1 MNSTTNTPH
10 ALVADV
16 GGTNTRVALA
26 RGGRVLPDTIH
37 RYPNRENPDLW
48 SILRRY
54 LAEQGAPACS
64 EACVALAGPVRDGEG
79 RMTNLKWRIDGEG
92 LRAATGA
99 RKVAI
104 LNDLQAQ
111 GHALGHVDE
120 DMISTVLERDPG
132 ALPARAT
139 RLVIGI
145 GTGFNSAAVHE
156 IAGGRHVVP
165 SESGHAGLPVQ
176 DEAGLALAQWLR
188 ARHGFAAVEDVL
200 SGRGLERLH
209 LWLGQRAGGEEALS
223 AAEIV
228 RAAGTDEAAN
238 ETLRHFARVLGA
250 VAGDLALIHLPFG
263 GIYLAGGVAR
273 AVAPHLGA
281 SGFAEA
287 FRDKGRFSG
296 FMRNFPVFLIEDDYA
311 ALTGCARH
319 LAALP

>member
-1 MNSTTNTPH
+1 MNSTTNAPH

-120 DMISTVLERDPG
+120 DMISTVLEQGPG
-132 ALPARAT
+132 VLPARAT

-156 IAGGRHVVP
+156 AAGGRHVVP

-287 FRDKGRFSG
+287 FRDKGRFSD

>member
-1 MNSTTNTPH
+1 MTDTTTPPH
-10 ALVADV
+10 VLVADV

-26 RGGRVLPDTIH
+26 RGGCVLPDTIR
-37 RYPNRENPDLW
+37 RYPNHAHPDLW
-48 SILRRY
+48 SILRHY
-54 LAEQGAPACS
+54 LAGQGAPACQ

-79 RMTNLKWRIDGEG
+79 RMTNLEWRIDGEG
-92 LRAATGA
+92 LRAATEA

-120 DMISTVLERDPG
+120 GMIAPVLEQGPEV
-132 ALPARAT
+132 LPARST

-156 IAGGRHVVP
+156 AAGGRHVVP

-176 DEAGLALAQWLR
+176 GEADLALAQWLR

-209 LWLGQRAGGEEALS
+209 LWLGQRAGGGPALS

-228 RAAGTDEAAN
+228 RAAGTDEAAS
-238 ETLRHFARVLGA
+238 ETLRHFARMLGT

-273 AVAPHLGA
+273 AVAPHLNA

-296 FMRNFPVFLIEDDYA
+296 FMRNFPVFVIEDDYA

-319 LAALP
+319 LTALP